1 MMLNIAFDNWGNTN
15 SIVCLQTKITLTRS
29 RFAQYNQWILVINDD
44 TMHVQCL
51 CLPITYV
58 ICIEVYANK
67 EYNPSIELID
77 DSG

>member
-1 MMLNIAFDNWGNTN
+1 MMLNIAFDNRCNMD
-15 SIVCLQTKITLTRS
+15 SIVCLHTRITLTRS
-29 RFAQYNQWILVINDD
+29 RIAQHNQWILVINDD